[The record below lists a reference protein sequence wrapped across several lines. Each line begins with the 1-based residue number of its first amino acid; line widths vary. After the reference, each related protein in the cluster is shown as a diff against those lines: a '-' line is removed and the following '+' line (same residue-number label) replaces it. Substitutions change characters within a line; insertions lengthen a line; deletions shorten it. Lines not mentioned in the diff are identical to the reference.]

1 MKRQGAFSCLYCLQE
16 KCLPGEGKGNE
27 NYSVD
32 YRDHFYRGLVD
43 PDRGVQ
49 TDFLISVNASATAG
63 T

>member
-1 MKRQGAFSCLYCLQE
+1 MR
-16 KCLPGEGKGNE
+16 GKGNE

-32 YRDHFYRGLVD
+32 YRDHIRRGLAD

-49 TDFLISVNASATAG
+49 TDFLMSYFFKASATAG

>member
-1 MKRQGAFSCLYCLQE
+1 MLTG
-16 KCLPGEGKGNE
+16 KCLIGEGKGNE

-32 YRDHFYRGLVD
+32 YRDHLYRGLTD